1 MPRSRIMRAI
11 DTLREAPPG
20 RRFED
25 AHERQRIRRAPIRL
39 IVLGLGIAFT
49 LAGALT
55 FWIPGPNF
63 VIVLIGLAIV
73 AGQWRVA
80 ARALDRIEVALRR
93 WHDEVWEP
101 YPHKRRAI
109 VTIWVA
115 VFAVLAGVAW
125 IAHRQGWLPGWV
137 PFVD

>member
-11 DTLREAPPG
+11 ETLRTAPPG

-25 AHERQRIRRAPIRL
+25 AHERQRIRTAPIRL
-39 IVLGLGIAFT
+39 TVLGFGIAFT

-63 VIVLIGLAIV
+63 VLVLIGLAIV
-73 AGQWRVA
+73 AGQWRMA
-80 ARALDRIEVALRR
+80 ARALDRVEMALRHWNDR
-93 WHDEVWEP
+93 HWDP

-109 VTIWVA
+109 TMISLA
-115 VFAVLAGVAW
+115 VGIVLAIAVW
-125 IAHRQGWLPGWV
+125 TAHRQGWLPDGL
-137 PFVD
+137 PFVS